1 MNVLQIKI
9 DKIRFNNDLWLTDA
23 GPLGGPGG
31 NPQRAKRLATDG
43 YSSLLLVSGE
53 RFAGAKVN
61 VLTVWA
67 STVGV
72 LDR

>member
-1 MNVLQIKI
+1 MQ
-9 DKIRFNNDLWLTDA
+9 
-23 GPLGGPGG
+23 GCLGGPGG
-31 NPQRAKRLATDG
+31 DPQRAKRLATDG

>member
-1 MNVLQIKI
+1 MQ
-9 DKIRFNNDLWLTDA
+9 
-23 GPLGGPGG
+23 GCLGGPGG
-31 NPQRAKRLATDG
+31 DPQRAKRLATDG

-67 STVGV
+67 SPIGA
-72 LDR
+72 LGR